1 MSAVGQDS
9 GRNIGLDAL
18 RAAAILL
25 VLVAHFLG
33 AGFGRQLGGTPVILN
48 LLGHLGVELFFV
60 LSGFLIGNL
69 LLDVVARGPTL
80 RAWGVFMCRRVMR
93 TMPAYFVW
101 LAVLLATKSLGAAA
115 PYVYQYAT
123 FTQNL
128 AWPMP
133 PGNWFGVS
141 WSLTVE
147 EWFYLLFSITALS
160 LAFLLPRAGFW
171 LALVAFLTIP
181 LALRIAW
188 PPGSWDEVTRKI
200 VFLRLDAIA
209 YGVLLASLM
218 RNGVWPERTWRLA
231 LLAGLSILAAIG
243 FVWLFRTGQWEP
255 TDPAWRV
262 LVLSATSI
270 GLVLLIPA
278 SLHLRIR
285 AGPLRNAV
293 EGTSR
298 LSYGLY
304 LTHIGML
311 DLTRRFYGDAAIL
324 NVIGLV
330 LAGLGAVLLS
340 QLSWRYVEKPI
351 LDRRPKQ
358 SVQSA

>member
-1 MSAVGQDS
+1 MMSAAGRDG
-9 GRNIGLDAL
+9 GRNIGLDLL

-25 VLVAHFLG
+25 VLVAHFVG
-33 AGFGRQLGGTPVILN
+33 AGFGRQLGGTPVVLN
-48 LLGHLGVELFFV
+48 LFGHLGVELFFV

-80 RAWGVFMCRRVMR
+80 RAWGIFMCRRVMR
-93 TMPAYFVW
+93 TMPAYFIW
-101 LAVLLATKSLGAAA
+101 LAILLATKSLGLAA

-147 EWFYLLFSITALS
+147 EWFYLLFSVASLS

-171 LALVAFLTIP
+171 IALAAFLIVP
-181 LALRIAW
+181 LGLRLVW
-188 PPGSWDEVTRKI
+188 PPGPWDDVMRKI
-200 VFLRLDAIA
+200 VLLRLDAIA
-209 YGVLLASLM
+209 YGVLLAALM
-218 RNGVWPERTWRLA
+218 RYRIWPERIWRLA
-231 LLAGLSILAAIG
+231 LIAGLAILSAIG
-243 FVWLFRTGQWEP
+243 FVWLFHTGQWEP

-262 LVLSATSI
+262 LVLNATSI
-270 GLVLLIPA
+270 GLALLIPA

-285 AGPLRNAV
+285 AGLLRNTV
-293 EGTSR
+293 EATSR
-298 LSYGLY
+298 LSYALY

-311 DLTRRFYGDAAIL
+311 DLTKRFYGDGVIL
-324 NVIGLV
+324 NVVGLL
-330 LAGLGAVLLS
+330 LAGIGAVVLS

-351 LDRRPKQ
+351 LDRRPSQ
-358 SVQSA
+358 RP

>member
-1 MSAVGQDS
+1 MSAVGRDS
-9 GRNIGLDAL
+9 DRNIGLDLL
-18 RAAAILL
+18 RAIAILL
-25 VLVAHFLG
+25 VLVAHFVG
-33 AGFGRQLGGTPVILN
+33 AGFGRHLGGTPVILN

-80 RAWGVFMCRRVMR
+80 RAWGVFMCRRAMR

-101 LAVLLATKSLGAAA
+101 LAILLATKSLGLAA

-160 LAFLLPRAGFW
+160 LAFLLPRTGFW
-171 LALVAFLTIP
+171 LALAAFLIVP
-181 LALRIAW
+181 LGLRMIW
-188 PPGSWDEVTRKI
+188 PPGPWDDAMRKI
-200 VFLRLDAIA
+200 VLLRLDAIA
-209 YGVLLASLM
+209 YGVLLAALM
-218 RNGVWPERTWRLA
+218 RHRICPERFWRLA
-231 LLAGLSILAAIG
+231 LIAGLAILSAIVV
-243 FVWLFRTGQWEP
+243 VWLVRTGQWEP

-262 LVLSATSI
+262 LVLNATSV

-278 SLHLRIR
+278 SLQLRIQS
-285 AGPLRNAV
+285 GTFRNAV
-293 EGTSR
+293 ETTSR

-311 DLTRRFYGDAAIL
+311 DLTKRFYGDGVIL
-324 NVIGLV
+324 NVVGLV
-330 LAGLGAVLLS
+330 LAAAGAVLLS

-351 LDRRPKQ
+351 LDRRPTQ
-358 SVQSA
+358 QR